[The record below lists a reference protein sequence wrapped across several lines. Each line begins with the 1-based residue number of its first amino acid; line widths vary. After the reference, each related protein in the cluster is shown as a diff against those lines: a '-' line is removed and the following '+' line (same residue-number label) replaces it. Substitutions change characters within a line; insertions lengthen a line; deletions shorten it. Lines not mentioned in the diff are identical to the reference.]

1 MATKHYIQHYM
12 FRNSNGAHLTQ
23 VVTYLE
29 SAAYTLQHIQVNTYA
44 HLYIMYVTGI
54 LNYRNY
60 IPEHLVWNSQEN
72 NI

>member
-12 FRNSNGAHLTQ
+12 FRNPNGAHLTQ

-29 SAAYTLQHIQVNTYA
+29 SAAYTLQRIQVSTYA

-60 IPEHLVWNSQEN
+60 IPEHLVWNSQQN
-72 NI
+72 SI